1 MKSSKL
7 CRSKLRSV
15 FVAGTDTEVGKTVLT
30 GLLGR
35 YISENGY
42 SVITQK
48 WIQTG
53 SAGFSDDIGTHLK
66 LMKRTRA
73 DIEDCMLEV
82 CPYVFEYASSPH
94 LAARLERKK
103 ISTAKI
109 KKSFKALSKRFDCVI
124 VEGIGGAL
132 VPFDGKNLV
141 IDIAA
146 ELNLPVLLVAAN
158 KLGAINHTL
167 LTVEA
172 VRARGMNIAG
182 IVFNTLGEDKNNII
196 TEDNPRIIRKLT
208 GEKILGCLPY
218 TTDTELLYKEFVG
231 MGKKIM
237 TFLKG
242 GE

>member
-7 CRSKLRSV
+7 CKGKLKPL
-15 FVAGTDTEVGKTVLT
+15 FVTGTDTEVGKTVLT

-42 SVITQK
+42 NVITQK

-53 SAGFSDDIGTHLK
+53 SAGFPGDIDTHLK
-66 LMKRTRA
+66 LMKLTRA
-73 DIEDCMLEV
+73 DIKDCMPSV
-82 CPYVFEYASSPH
+82 CPYVFEYPSSPH
-94 LAARLERKK
+94 LAARLERRR
-103 ISTAKI
+103 ISAAKI
-109 KKSFKALSKRFDCVI
+109 KSSFGALSKQFDCVI

-132 VPFDGKNLV
+132 VPFDAENLV

-146 ELNLPVLLVAAN
+146 ELNLPVLLVAGN

-172 VRARGMNIAG
+172 LRARKMNIAG
-182 IVFNTLGEDKNNII
+182 IVFNTSSGGEDGII
-196 TEDNPRIIRKLT
+196 AEDNPRIIKKLT
-208 GEKILGCLPY
+208 GEKVLGCLPY
-218 TTDTELLYKEFVG
+218 VTDTELLYKEFIDT
-231 MGKKIM
+231 GKEIM

-242 GE
+242 GQ